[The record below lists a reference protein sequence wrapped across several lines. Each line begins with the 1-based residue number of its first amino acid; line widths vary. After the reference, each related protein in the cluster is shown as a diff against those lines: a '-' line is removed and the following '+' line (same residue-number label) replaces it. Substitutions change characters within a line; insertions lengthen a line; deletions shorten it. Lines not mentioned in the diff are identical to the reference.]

1 MKNTQTQ
8 TENLFKLYL
17 KETFSVEDTERIG
30 NAIENRELFT
40 DDIKEDCMD
49 YIYERMETE
58 GIDDV
63 DEIEIWK
70 YTDENLS
77 NGLTHEE
84 NYHNLINYLKEN
96 FLIA

>member
-1 MKNTQTQ
+1 MANTQTQ
-8 TENLFKLYL
+8 TENLLELYL
-17 KETFSVEDTERIG
+17 KDKFSAEDHRRINKAIDSKELLTE
-30 NAIENRELFT
+30 
-40 DDIKEDCMD
+40 DIKADCMD

-84 NYHNLINYLKEN
+84 NYNNLINYLKEN